1 MRSKF
6 ILRSS
11 GVRGNFF
18 YKFHSFIIR
27 FTLRQFIFQ
36 SFTKYAYGLHDAG

>member
-18 YKFHSFIIR
+18 LFHSFIIR